1 MRSIVKQ
8 GVYWGWVQKKIVQ
21 AQYFKKWQD
30 FDGYLKGN
38 IFLPDLNNEK
48 QVCILNSG

>member
-8 GVYWGWVQKKIVQ
+8 GVYWGWVQNKIVQ

-30 FDGYLKGN
+30 FDGYLEGN
-38 IFLPDLNNEK
+38 IFLPNLNNEK
-48 QVCILNSG
+48 EVVLIKLG